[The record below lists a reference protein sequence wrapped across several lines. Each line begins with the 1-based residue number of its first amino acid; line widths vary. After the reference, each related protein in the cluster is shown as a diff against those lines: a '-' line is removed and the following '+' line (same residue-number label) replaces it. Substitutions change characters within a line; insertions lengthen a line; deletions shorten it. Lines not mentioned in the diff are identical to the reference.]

1 MENMLAFIKNGLA
14 TLKDALQDAWGLADI
29 DLYPTAVTHAAARR
43 LSASLRFVTRL
54 LRRVL
59 VLMALEI
66 EVELSAKPK
75 PENPGDPAS
84 QAPQLIGPSFAYLV
98 ADRLDPNAPRA
109 PETRPSTAHLD
120 PPDLTKL
127 HQRYQLL
134 KAMLENPAK
143 AARRMAFRLRRLRAN
158 GEMRPVCTYEKRPR
172 RNWQKLD
179 GLPNLLAF
187 ELNAGLRRFFSSS

>member
-1 MENMLAFIKNGLA
+1 MSAFIKNGLA

-29 DLYPTAVTHAAARR
+29 DLYPTGVTHAAARR
-43 LSASLRFVTRL
+43 LSASLRFVTKL

-75 PENPGDPAS
+75 PETPGDPAS
-84 QAPQLIGPSFAYLV
+84 QPAQIIGPSFAYLV
-98 ADRLDPNAPRA
+98 ADPLEHNAPR
-109 PETRPSTAHLD
+109 PSETRPVTALAIA
-120 PPDLTKL
+120 PDLMRL

-143 AARRMAFRLRRLRAN
+143 AARRMAFRLHRLRAN
-158 GEMRPVCTYEKRPR
+158 GELRPVCTYGKRPH
-172 RNWQKLD
+172 RNWRQLD
-179 GLPNLLAF
+179 GLPDLLAF
-187 ELNAGLRRFFSSS
+187 ELNAGLRRFFSSG